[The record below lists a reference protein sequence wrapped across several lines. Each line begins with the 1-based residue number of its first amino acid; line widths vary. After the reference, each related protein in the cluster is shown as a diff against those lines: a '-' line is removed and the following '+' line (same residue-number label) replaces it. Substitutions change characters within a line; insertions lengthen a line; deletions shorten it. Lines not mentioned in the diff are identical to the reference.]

1 MSVFDWLFI
10 SPSQI
15 VVGSLNLE
23 KLMLFFSFVG
33 FLLFLIQKQTTDHRK
48 YIYTKMKNLNHTN
61 SPPPTRDNH

>member
-1 MSVFDWLFI
+1 MSVCLSVLRICHHYMSVFDWLFI

-48 YIYTKMKNLNHTN
+48 YI
-61 SPPPTRDNH
+61 